1 MTAISRDQALAA
13 VRAFIG
19 AEPQQGR
26 NAFFISLDS
35 KGNPSIRQVSTF
47 IEGWTVWTVSQ
58 AQSLKLKHL
67 RRDPRGH
74 YLWVDDQPERRR
86 KNVWMRGMVSILDD
100 HDAVAEFMER
110 RARTLGFQA
119 PRRDWHR
126 VVMRFEPHYLRAE
139 GFLGDEAGNTPVI
152 LRRDDFTTLGGHA
165 SADGNHA

>member
-1 MTAISRDQALAA
+1 MSSRDDAVAA
-13 VRAFIG
+13 IRAFIG

-26 NAFFISLDS
+26 NAFFISLDRE
-35 KGNPSIRQVSTF
+35 GNPSIRQVSTF

-67 RRDPRGH
+67 RRDPRGQ
-74 YLWVDDQPERRR
+74 YLWVDDQPARRR
-86 KNVWMRGMVSILDD
+86 KNVWMRGAVSILDD
-100 HDAVAEFMER
+100 QDAVAEFIER

-119 PRRDWHR
+119 PPRDWQR

-152 LRRDDFTTLGGHA
+152 LRRADFATT
-165 SADGNHA
+165 SADTSPAAEHA